1 MFPAPR
7 SSQPRQRTTE
17 QCRPS
22 AYLTPRYPSSDP
34 HARPWRRTHPL
45 VGFCIHRPPAVRTA
59 RQKKKAVG
67 EKKKEKERKKKTD
80 ITSTAAT
87 KFGPGFVWSPT
98 TTIPRGYHI
107 AGRREKSDKNGIG
120 AATASEVFK
129 ERSGDL
135 FPPLFFSLEAP
146 LPSATLESHPSIFRS
161 LRPSLPIPRYA
172 FFLLTPTVFLIFLG
186 TLSVLDV
193 PYLPKNKAF
202 FDFEQWSETS
212 WYSVAIPTR
221 SLSTASAPSSA
232 SLTPAVS
239 SRNSL
244 AARRGKLNRSGQ
256 SRPLGQADASRCEI
270 RDSVRGKDVYIIQT
284 ASGNVNDN
292 LIELCIMISAC
303 KIGSAKKITAVI
315 PLFPYCRQPDVPY
328 KKAGAPLNQNQN
340 QNHNYTFE
348 SVPPTPGPGASKSL
362 GLGGKANGI
371 DGLHQKLANA
381 TITES
386 PTRIENGEESQATS
400 TKSERP
406 MTPVGNG
413 TPNGLVNGE
422 GHQSSL
428 SMSSNNKFKYTT
440 HDWENQ
446 NNISNFQ
453 ARPGYKQW
461 IAQAGTLVA
470 DLLTC
475 AGADH
480 GE

>member
-1 MFPAPR
+1 MVRNIVVLGGNSHPELVDRVCAILGVPH
-7 SSQPRQRTTE
+7 SSRI
-17 QCRPS
+17 
-22 AYLTPRYPSSDP
+22 L
-34 HARPWRRTHPL
+34 
-45 VGFCIHRPPAVRTA
+45 
-59 RQKKKAVG
+59 
-67 EKKKEKERKKKTD
+67 
-80 ITSTAAT
+80 T
-87 KFGPGFVWSPT
+87 KFS
-98 TTIPRGYHI
+98 
-107 AGRREKSDKNGIG
+107 
-120 AATASEVFK
+120 
-129 ERSGDL
+129 SG
-135 FPPLFFSLEAP
+135 
-146 LPSATLESHPSIFRS
+146 
-161 LRPSLPIPRYA
+161 
-172 FFLLTPTVFLIFLG
+172 
-186 TLSVLDV
+186 
-193 PYLPKNKAF
+193 
-202 FDFEQWSETS
+202 ET
-212 WYSVAIPTR
+212 
-221 SLSTASAPSSA
+221 
-232 SLTPAVS
+232 
-239 SRNSL
+239 
-244 AARRGKLNRSGQ
+244 
-256 SRPLGQADASRCEI
+256 RCEI

-480 GE
+480 VISLELHDPQYQGFLDCPFDNLYGKPTLQRYIKERIPEWRESVIVSPDAGGAKRATAIADALGLEFSLIHKERRPTQFTEHRNATMMLVGDVNGKVCILVDDIVDTANTITRAAKLLKKEGAVKIYALLTHAVLSGDSIARINASPIDKMVVTNSVPQDEHCKLCPKMEVLDISPILAEAIRRSHHGESISVLFQ